1 MLPLEPI
8 TIVDQWKK
16 KGHFLVLLRALL
28 TWANIS
34 TQTSFTLFVYNT
46 SSKIYCHLIMTLVHI
61 IRK

>member
-34 TQTSFTLFVYNT
+34 AQTSFTLFVYNT
-46 SSKIYCHLIMTLVHI
+46 SSKNILPSYYDLGAYY
-61 IRK
+61 